1 MANPQFRRALGGYDR
16 AQVDSAFAAV
26 QSRVARLEADVSSLT
41 NQLSDSQQ
49 KLTEA
54 LARLGEEDPTGTVA
68 ALTRAVEEVHEQA
81 RRQATRIRMRAL
93 EDAVAISDRIS
104 ALAGITERPDTQD
117 SGFADRPAAEFR
129 QEEGKDGMWTGRVEV
144 EAGPISDF
152 AQLTEIEDT
161 LKGVGSVSSVSV
173 RSVSNNRAKLAVQVE
188 EPTAMIEEIR
198 RGIPFEVALSTET
211 PGSLSIEIID
221 HDSGTAGGE
230 LKAA

>member
-16 AQVDSAFAAV
+16 SQVDSAFAAV
-26 QSRVARLEADVSSLT
+26 QSRVARLEADLTSLS
-41 NQLSDSQQ
+41 NQLADSQQ

-54 LARLGEEDPTGTVA
+54 LARLGEEDPSGTVA

-104 ALAGITERPDTQD
+104 ALAGIAEKDDGDEST
-117 SGFADRPAAEFR
+117 FADRPAAEF
-129 QEEGKDGMWTGRVEV
+129 GKEDGMWTGKVEV

-161 LKGVGSVSSVSV
+161 LKSVGSVSSVSV

-211 PGSLSIEIID
+211 PGNLSIEIID
-221 HDSGTAGGE
+221 HESGSAGGE